1 MSIEI
6 KNLTVNVAGKKILDD
21 VSVTFEENKTTVVI
35 GPNGC
40 GKTTLIK
47 ELIKQYADK
56 KNLSYVA
63 QETVG
68 YLNLK
73 VEEVVELSRYNG
85 SKFFSGLSKEDV
97 ELVDNAMKKM
107 GVEDKRNQLFD
118 TLSGGEK
125 QRVMMARAL
134 SQNADWLI
142 LDEPTSNLDAAHV
155 RKIND
160 SVKGSKS
167 AIVVMHDI
175 NEAARLG
182 DVFIL
187 MKNGRVIAKVE
198 ELTEDLLSQT
208 FDMSFNKMV
217 TSDGQTIFF
226 LKAEQ

>member
-1 MSIEI
+1 MNLEV
-6 KNLTVNVAGKKILDD
+6 KNLSVSYGKKLILDNINT
-21 VSVTFEENKTTVVI
+21 TFEEGKITVI
-35 GPNGC
+35 LGPNGC

-47 ELIKQYADK
+47 EIIKQYADTK
-56 KNLSYVA
+56 QLAYVA
-63 QETVG
+63 QETTG
-68 YLNLK
+68 YLNL
-73 VEEVVELSRYNG
+73 EVRDVIELGRYN
-85 SKFFSGLSKEDV
+85 SVKFYSGLNDADKKIINQAIAKMEIED
-97 ELVDNAMKKM
+97 
-107 GVEDKRNQLFD
+107 RQNQLFD

-134 SQNADWLI
+134 AQQAEWLI

-160 SVKGSKS
+160 AVKLSNS

-182 DVFIL
+182 DRFIL
-187 MKNGRVIAKVE
+187 MNNGRIIEESDTLTE
-198 ELTEDLLSQT
+198 ELLNKT
-208 FDMSFNKMV
+208 FEMKFSRTV